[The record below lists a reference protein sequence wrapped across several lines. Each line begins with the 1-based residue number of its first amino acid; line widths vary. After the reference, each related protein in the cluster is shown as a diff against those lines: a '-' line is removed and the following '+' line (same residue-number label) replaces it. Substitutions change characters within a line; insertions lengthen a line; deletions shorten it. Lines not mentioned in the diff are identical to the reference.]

1 MDNQEPVSTVEADD
15 PVVLPEPV
23 RGEAPPIYCVD
34 PRTGEYLPLVS
45 GGMFADPDPMDING
59 WLVPA
64 YAYLDAPPALEA
76 QQAAVRT
83 ADGWLVVEDHRGT
96 FYSTDTGAP
105 ILLAELGPVP
115 SGMTDQPRPSAAH
128 VWADGTW
135 VMDANKQATWVAE
148 QRQAACSRIDQA
160 ADRARSLV
168 VGDPT
173 RALEYQK
180 AADEAQAFANA
191 GYPTDAVPRPVAAW
205 AINGRT
211 AQQAA
216 DSILAEAAAYTE
228 ALYVIRETRL
238 AAKEQI
244 RTLMA
249 AGEVEQAQQL
259 AEQTIAAIEA
269 AVAGVGNAA
278 A

>member
-1 MDNQEPVSTVEADD
+1 
-15 PVVLPEPV
+15 
-23 RGEAPPIYCVD
+23 VD
-34 PRTGEYLPLVS
+34 GNLYP
-45 GGMFADPDPMDING
+45 
-59 WLVPA
+59 
-64 YAYLDAPPALEA
+64 PPAEPTA
-76 QQAAVRT
+76 QLTLSEICQKV
-83 ADGWLVVEDHRGT
+83 D
-96 FYSTDTGAP
+96 
-105 ILLAELGPVP
+105 I
-115 SGMTDQPRPSAAH
+115 
-128 VWADGTW
+128 
-135 VMDANKQATWVAE
+135 
-148 QRQAACSRIDQA
+148 A
-160 ADRARSLV
+160 ADRARRAV
-168 VGDPT
+168 AGDPL
-173 RALEYQK
+173 RAVEYDR
-180 AADEAQAFANA
+180 ARIEAQAFADA
-191 GYPTDAVPRPVAAW
+191 GYPADAVPRTVAAW

>member
-1 MDNQEPVSTVEADD
+1 MVMDMWARIDNGTVAEITDLNPAGRFHPSLLWQPVGQA
-15 PVVLPEPV
+15 
-23 RGEAPPIYCVD
+23 
-34 PRTGEYLPLVS
+34 
-45 GGMFADPDPMDING
+45 GGCGPG
-59 WLVPA
+59 WL
-64 YAYLDAPPALEA
+64 
-76 QQAAVRT
+76 
-83 ADGWLVVEDHRGT
+83 W
-96 FYSTDTGAP
+96 
-105 ILLAELGPVP
+105 
-115 SGMTDQPRPSAAH
+115 
-128 VWADGTW
+128 DGTTFTAPA
-135 VMDANKQATWVAE
+135 VPTPDAEELCA
-148 QRQAACSRIDQA
+148 RIDTA
-160 ADRARSLV
+160 ADAARSRVAGDPLRAVEYDRARI
-168 VGDPT
+168 
-173 RALEYQK
+173 
-180 AADEAQAFANA
+180 EAQAFADA
-191 GYPTDAVPRPVAAW
+191 GYPAETVPRTVAAW

-244 RTLMA
+244 RALMA

>member
-1 MDNQEPVSTVEADD
+1 MSRTYLSTKTLGFFSEALHGARTIANPEAD
-15 PVVLPEPV
+15 PTSA
-23 RGEAPPIYCVD
+23 EAANPKC
-34 PRTGEYLPLVS
+34 LL
-45 GGMFADPDPMDING
+45 
-59 WLVPA
+59 
-64 YAYLDAPPALEA
+64 PPADELIELTND
-76 QQAAVRT
+76 QYQTLRDAAASGHKLAIDDEGVPYVLSTPTPT
-83 ADGWLVVEDHRGT
+83 AEERLTTFARQIDVAADAARARVAGDPLRAVE
-96 FYSTDTGAP
+96 Y
-105 ILLAELGPVP
+105 
-115 SGMTDQPRPSAAH
+115 
-128 VWADGTW
+128 
-135 VMDANKQATWVAE
+135 
-148 QRQAACSRIDQA
+148 
-160 ADRARSLV
+160 DRARI
-168 VGDPT
+168 
-173 RALEYQK
+173 
-180 AADEAQAFANA
+180 EAQAFADA
-191 GYPTDAVPRPVAAW
+191 GYPGDAVPRTVAAW

-244 RTLMA
+244 RTLMD